1 MLSLIFSFSLCLSH
15 LHIHRQHMLT
25 KLQTLLLFWHL
36 ANSAKSAG
44 SLCLLLLLWY
54 HTHCFQG
61 DIYKTSII
69 CFASEMH
76 CFPAEQR
83 LTSMAEKMMN
93 NSEAACPDVL
103 SFPSLKQFQ
112 EFLHSWCLKSS
123 IGQISPSC
131 QFTNTMYIAV
141 LIFVRKRPQIGST
154 KRANIQ

>member
-103 SFPSLKQFQ
+103 LFPSLKQFQ
-112 EFLHSWCLKSS
+112 EFLHSWCFKIFNWTDFSFMS
-123 IGQISPSC
+123 IHQYYVYCSTHIC
-131 QFTNTMYIAV
+131 QEKTSNRLNKT
-141 LIFVRKRPQIGST
+141 S
-154 KRANIQ
+154 